1 MGRPPLDLSVYLVT
15 DGPLC
20 GDVGVAATVAA
31 AAVGGVTAVQLRA
44 HELTDAET
52 VALGRE
58 LVQALAG
65 TRIPLLIDDRVHLVA
80 EIGADGA
87 HVGQSDLPV
96 REARALLGEGGL
108 LGLSVGS
115 LPELASALDE
125 PAGAIDYLGV
135 GPIWAQSTKAD
146 AAAPIGLASLGDLV
160 AASPWP
166 IVAIGGIDVT
176 RVGAVRAA
184 GADGVAVVSA
194 ICGQP
199 DVTSAAIALVDA
211 WKGGN
216 VR

>member
-1 MGRPPLDLSVYLVT
+1 MARAPLDLAVYLVT
-15 DGPLC
+15 DGMLC

-31 AAVGGVTAVQLRA
+31 AAAGGVTAVQLRA

-52 VALGRE
+52 VVLGRE
-58 LVQALAG
+58 LVRALAG
-65 TRIPLLIDDRVHLVA
+65 TRIPLLIDDRVQLVA

-96 REARALLGEGGL
+96 REARALLGDDGL

-115 LPELASALDE
+115 LSELARALDE

-135 GPIWAQSTKAD
+135 GPVWAQSTKAD
-146 AAAPIGLASLGDLV
+146 AAAPIGLASLGDV
-160 AASPWP
+160 IAVSPWP

-176 RVGAVRAA
+176 RAGAVRAA
-184 GADGVAVVSA
+184 GAHGVAVVSA
-194 ICGQP
+194 ICGQT
-199 DVTSAAIALVDA
+199 DVTAATIALAEA
-211 WKGGN
+211 WNGG